1 MIDFNLSELRET
13 YYSEISSLAED
24 YQKRIEE
31 GEFDDRD
38 ALDTDIYETI
48 DGHEFVI
55 YTHKARCVCLASSN
69 DGAIED
75 LGPDAAFRDGEI
87 QWSAIALCAMEADLY
102 EALEALGVDVND
114 DATFD
119 REEEEE
125 EEDEGEE
132 EV

>member
-1 MIDFNLSELRET
+1 MVDFNLSELRET

-31 GEFDDRD
+31 GEFDDRE
-38 ALDTDIYETI
+38 ALDTDIHETI
-48 DGHEFVI
+48 EF
-55 YTHKARCVCLASSN
+55 
-69 DGAIED
+69 
-75 LGPDAAFRDGEI
+75 
-87 QWSAIALCAMEADLY
+87 CAMEADLY

-125 EEDEGEE
+125 EEEDEGEE